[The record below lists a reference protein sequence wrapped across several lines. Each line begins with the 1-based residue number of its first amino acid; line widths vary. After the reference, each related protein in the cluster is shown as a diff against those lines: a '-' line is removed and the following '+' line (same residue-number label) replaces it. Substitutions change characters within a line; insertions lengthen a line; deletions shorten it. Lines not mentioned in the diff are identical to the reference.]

1 MQGYKID
8 MLEHVSSIRL
18 LKMPLISTDI
28 LGLPCSNMIG
38 TVTFVAAFSG
48 TLR

>member
-1 MQGYKID
+1 MVPVI
-8 MLEHVSSIRL
+8 LEHGTPKISVEIEGMSRS
-18 LKMPLISTDI
+18 LIEDT
-28 LGLPCSNMIG
+28 CSNMTG